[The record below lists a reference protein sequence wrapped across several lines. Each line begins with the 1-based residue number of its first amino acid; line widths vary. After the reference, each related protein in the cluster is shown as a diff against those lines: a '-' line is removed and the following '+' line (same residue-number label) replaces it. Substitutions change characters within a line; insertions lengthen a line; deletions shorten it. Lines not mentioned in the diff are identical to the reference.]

1 LIFAA
6 ACGPA
11 NIQPSPQVIGPTKAA
26 GGTASEI
33 NQALASIAMQAP
45 SASGDYRI
53 GADDLLQITLYNIE
67 GAGTGLTPRT
77 VQLRVSQQGIISLPL
92 IGEVKVSNLTPSGLE
107 QELQKRYDKYIHN
120 PQVGVSILEY
130 RQRISVIGAVQKPQ
144 VYELTSPKTV
154 IDILALAGGV
164 TNEAGTQVHI
174 YRQGPNGRESYIID
188 LLTVTTNTS
197 FINASNASL
206 ITMPVQFGDVIN
218 VPQAGKFF
226 VDGAVRSPG
235 SYPLGF
241 RFTFTRALTTAGG
254 LDRDLASSDI
264 FIYRRKSPGEV
275 QTIPVDFDSI
285 LAGSAVDPP
294 IEADD
299 IIVVPISTAKY
310 VWNRY
315 LFQIIFGGVTVRSLV
330 PGMAGR

>member
-1 LIFAA
+1 
-6 ACGPA
+6 
-11 NIQPSPQVIGPTKAA
+11 
-26 GGTASEI
+26 
-33 NQALASIAMQAP
+33 
-45 SASGDYRI
+45 
-53 GADDLLQITLYNIE
+53 
-67 GAGTGLTPRT
+67 
-77 VQLRVSQQGIISLPL
+77 
-92 IGEVKVSNLTPSGLE
+92 
-107 QELQKRYDKYIHN
+107 
-120 PQVGVSILEY
+120 
-130 RQRISVIGAVQKPQ
+130 
-144 VYELTSPKTV
+144 V

-264 FIYRRKSPGEV
+264 FIYRRKSPGEL

-285 LAGSAVDPP
+285 LAGSAADPP

-299 IIVVPISTAKY
+299 VIVVPISTAKY

-330 PGMAGR
+330 PGMGGR